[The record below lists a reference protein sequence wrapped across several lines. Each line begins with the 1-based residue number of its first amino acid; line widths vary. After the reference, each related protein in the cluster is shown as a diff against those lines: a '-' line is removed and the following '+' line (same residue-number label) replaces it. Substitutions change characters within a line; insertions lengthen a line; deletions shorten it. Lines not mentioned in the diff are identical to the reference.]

1 MVVRSNTAPTAA
13 ARARQVRAASG
24 LLNGNVPILKAYMG
38 TITDSTN
45 QAAGMSILA
54 LSWGLGSAVGP
65 LLGGFLAE
73 PAVTLEFGRI
83 VVSEREAPIPFV
95 NLV

>member
-1 MVVRSNTAPTAA
+1 M
-13 ARARQVRAASG
+13 RAASG

-73 PAVTLEFGRI
+73 PAAVYPAYFAADGVFAVYLAWGGRHCHLD
-83 VVSEREAPIPFV
+83 RK
-95 NLV
+95 